1 MLVQSTNFPAS
12 KMKAEHYEPHHTNRE
27 NRTLYLDYMQSFSE
41 PRLRYNLT
49 ILFCVFLKAAL
60 KWLFVRFS

>member
-1 MLVQSTNFPAS
+1 
-12 KMKAEHYEPHHTNRE
+12 MKAEHHEPHHKNRE

-41 PRLRYNLT
+41 PRLGYNFT
-49 ILFCVFLKAAL
+49 ILFCVFLKAVL